1 MPEVHGKGLAGSNI
15 RDTYK
20 KEVEQ
25 GQLENEAA
33 TKAAQTMV
41 AERIKRDS
49 KAKKDIY
56 GETLGNMYDG
66 DREAIMRF
74 RDHIRQEFQSGIY
87 SSDPSMYETRI
98 ANLNS
103 MIENA
108 ESFYATTFG
117 TDAADGT
124 GNTYR
129 DIQIRHEKGNSVE
142 FWEEQGLEMKG
153 DEWMEAQQRLQ
164 ELQGGMYRDLRFTSD
179 GNVMARAVDAET
191 GEAGELMGFENL
203 PQREIG
209 SQNFMPDTQI
219 LSPASMFDLAGEQD
233 VQLRLRQLYSGL
245 LEESGEVMYNGKLT
259 SVKNMNALDKMNYM
273 SDMYFDDNV
282 MKGLNNADARK
293 FRRSLSKELGL
304 SEEQAQAFV
313 EGDIEGLTSTN
324 GGQAALN
331 EARRHWREV
340 TRQSFVKP
348 ATQQGGSG
356 SGKTPPE
363 PDYIRNRYTFN
374 LQDISEEDRLL
385 AGIMGPFD
393 FEEISGDGLE
403 DPIEIQASTAF
414 QAQGVPTES
423 ANYKIYGAAF
433 HTVPAERASAM
444 PGVQPGMGGS
454 AEKGIFIARVQI
466 PELVT
471 ETNAETGDVSEKVVN
486 VTKNVIVGPTSVG
499 WRKEIY
505 NNLLNNSSDLAM
517 AMTSRSASFYDRVGD
532 DLDLARPE

>member
-1 MPEVHGKGLAGSNI
+1 MPEVHGKGLNKANI
-15 RDTYK
+15 RDTYQQ
-20 KEVEQ
+20 EVLE
-25 GQLENEAA
+25 GQQNAAAA
-33 TKAAQTMV
+33 TKAAQQII
-41 AERIKRDS
+41 AEKITRES
-49 KAKKDIY
+49 KAKQDIY
-56 GETLGNMYDG
+56 GEVLGNMYDG
-66 DREAIMRF
+66 DRDAILKY
-74 RDHIRQEFQSGIY
+74 RDHIRQEFLDGTY
-87 SSDPSMYETRI
+87 SSDPSMYQTRI

-108 ESFYATTFG
+108 ENFYKTTYG
-117 TDAADGT
+117 DDSADGT

-129 DIQIRHEKGNSVE
+129 DIQIRHERGNSVE

-164 ELQGGMYRDLRFTSD
+164 ELQGGMYRDLQFTPD
-179 GNVMARAVDAET
+179 GNVMARSVNPET
-191 GEAGELMGFENL
+191 GEMGELMGFENL

-209 SQNFMPDTQI
+209 AQNFMPDTQI

-233 VQLRLRQLYSGL
+233 VQLRLRQLYQGL

-259 SVKNMNALDKMNYM
+259 NVNNMNALDKMNYM

-282 MKGLNNADARK
+282 MKGLNNSEARK
-293 FRRSLSKELGL
+293 FRRSLASELPLDKE
-304 SEEQAQAFV
+304 QTKAFI
-313 EGDIEGLTSTN
+313 EGDIEALTSTN
-324 GGQAALN
+324 GGQAALK

-340 TRQSFVKP
+340 TRQAFVKP
-348 ATQQGGSG
+348 GTSRRPGGG
-356 SGKTPPE
+356 TKVE
-363 PDYIRNRYTFN
+363 DPDYISNRYNFN

-414 QAQGVPTES
+414 QSEGIPTES
-423 ANYKIYGAAF
+423 ANYKIFGAAF
-433 HTVPAERASAM
+433 HTIPAQKASAM
-444 PGVQPGMGGS
+444 PGVQPGMQGS

-471 ETNAETGDVSEKVVN
+471 ETNPETGEVSEKVVN
-486 VTKNVIVGPTSVG
+486 VTKNVIVSPQSVG

-517 AMTSRSASFYDRVGD
+517 AMSSRAASFYDRVGD